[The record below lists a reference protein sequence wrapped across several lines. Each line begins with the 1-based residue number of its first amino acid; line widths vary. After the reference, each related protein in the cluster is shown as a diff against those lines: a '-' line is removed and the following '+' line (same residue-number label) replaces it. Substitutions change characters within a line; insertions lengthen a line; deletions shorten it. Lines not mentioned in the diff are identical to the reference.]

1 MPWIHRS
8 HRQCRCLHYAEYLD
22 NPLHPQSSMTV
33 MFVRRDSVNLVAGD
47 ASHSMSRRTVWV
59 DAMYVIGALLLRIRL
74 KQSRKARRDQ
84 RASIHHNA
92 TTIYWRA
99 RENLIYHYYIVLG
112 VCILRRELTYDDD
125 ASHRPRKD

>member
-1 MPWIHRS
+1 MKCADLFRLLYVAKNEQQVTDIIES
-8 HRQCRCLHYAEYLD
+8 HPYIFAD
-22 NPLHPQSSMTV
+22 
-33 MFVRRDSVNLVAGD
+33 DD
-47 ASHSMSRRTVWV
+47 VWV